1 MGMGQLA
8 VHKGNEKTMSYEMYI
23 WGTRSIQIKFTPSL
37 VTSKDFIDHFSEVF
51 AQFL

>member
-8 VHKGNEKTMSYEMYI
+8 VHKGNEKTMGYEMYI
-23 WGTRSIQIKFTPSL
+23 WGTRSIQIKFNPNS
-37 VTSKDFIDHFSEVF
+37 VTSKDFIDHFPKAF